1 MPRVEVLSE
10 AQGRDHMVM
19 LTEHVPSEM
28 FANKYYAD
36 QLVERMGWAL
46 ADAEHQEQEQAVR
59 A

>member
-1 MPRVEVLSE
+1 MPRVQVLSDV
-10 AQGRDHMVM
+10 QGHDHKVM

-28 FANKYYAD
+28 LANGHYAD

-46 ADAEHQEQEQAVR
+46 VDAEEHEQAVR

>member
-10 AQGRDHMVM
+10 VPGRDHEVM

-28 FANKYYAD
+28 FGNEHYAG

-46 ADAEHQEQEQAVR
+46 VDAEHQEQAVR